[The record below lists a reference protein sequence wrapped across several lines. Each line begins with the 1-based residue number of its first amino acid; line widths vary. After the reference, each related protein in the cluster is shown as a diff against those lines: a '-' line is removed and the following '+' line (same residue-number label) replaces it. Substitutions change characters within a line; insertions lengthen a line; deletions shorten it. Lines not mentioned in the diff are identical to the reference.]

1 MNRKYKK
8 PAKGQQ
14 FTICAK
20 KAELLTFSKKK
31 KTKINQFTDAERK
44 IFEAQRKANETTW
57 SKIDSFAIDRQCGIT
72 DEIDNFDWPDE
83 EEE

>member
-20 KAELLTFSKKK
+20 KAELLTFDKKK
-31 KTKINQFTDAERK
+31 KKIKQFTDAEQK

-57 SKIDSFAIDRQCGIT
+57 SKIDRATIDKDSEFKEVWDQ
-72 DEIDNFDWPDE
+72 
-83 EEE
+83 

>member
-1 MNRKYKK
+1 MKK
-8 PAKGQQ
+8 PKPTKGMQ

-20 KAELLTFSKKK
+20 KAELLTFEKKK
-31 KTKINQFTDAERK
+31 KKIKQFTDAERK

-72 DEIDNFDWPDE
+72 DEIDSFDWPDE
-83 EEE
+83 EE